1 MVIVST
7 SMLLFACIPDNDLGN
22 IAGKALAKMVVERAK
37 DYPEPKP
44 EYMRISETFGL
55 MNIS

>member
-1 MVIVST
+1 
-7 SMLLFACIPDNDLGN
+7 MLLFACIPDNDLGN
-22 IAGKALAKMVVERAK
+22 IAGKTLAKMVVERAK